1 MASSSSGHPPGQ
13 ELVGVVPEVGE
24 QVVGVRQDGEAVVG
38 QEAVGLGLF
47 MVGPTALML
56 VVALACLLAFW
67 LLALLQCS
75 VCFAVHSTLARQEDA
90 DGVQWD
96 LRRSATQLAFS
107 QSVSLSEPATAPK
120 PEVVLS

>member
-1 MASSSSGHPPGQ
+1 M
-13 ELVGVVPEVGE
+13 VPEVGE
-24 QVVGVRQDGEAVVG
+24 QVVGVRQQDGLAGQEAVVG